1 MQPTHA
7 GSYSVLVS
15 NVGNSILSAP
25 AVLKVNEP
33 PVITS
38 PPQSQ
43 SVQTTSNV
51 TFTVTAV
58 GTPPLFYQWQLNGA
72 PLPGATD
79 SSYTRIAV
87 QLADAGSYSVTVTN
101 LAGGVTSPGVAH
113 RSAGASGAIRGVP
126 AWRMVAFTCVGA
138 ENRVGVT
145 RCRRP
150 PTFIFSGLQFGPFT
164 SADGWFEFVD
174 DEATNAPQR
183 FYRIN
188 NESAIFEF
196 LKTGLPRRQFCVTWR
211 AAALS

>member
-1 MQPTHA
+1 MEKPVRPPTILSPPQSLTVNPGDAATFTVDRRPGCRRDVPVAAQRHQPRRMTASTLTLDPVQPTHA
-7 GSYSVLVS
+7 VLIPCWFQR
-15 NVGNSILSAP
+15 GNSILSAP

-87 QLADAGSYSVTVTN
+87 QLADAGVT
-101 LAGGVTSPGVAH
+101 ASP
-113 RSAGASGAIRGVP
+113 
-126 AWRMVAFTCVGA
+126 
-138 ENRVGVT
+138 
-145 RCRRP
+145 
-150 PTFIFSGLQFGPFT
+150 
-164 SADGWFEFVD
+164 
-174 DEATNAPQR
+174 
-183 FYRIN
+183 
-188 NESAIFEF
+188 
-196 LKTGLPRRQFCVTWR
+196 
-211 AAALS
+211 